1 MMPSEHVG
9 CLTTMGEQPK
19 SLDYSVIGEPL
30 NNLLKAV
37 GNKLTREWP
46 SKYADVAGGSALFV
60 VHIRVA
66 RLTYLSALYL
76 GGDKPPDPFRL
87 PEFCSTLPLL
97 NRSLLDSLLTIMFI
111 LEDVPQRVALFY
123 EADWRELRLGLDRLN
138 QEYSHLPE
146 FQSFLNDLTE
156 HCNAGVALLG
166 LTPQQAAQP
175 TKLRSWPNPGA
186 LPNHGISPNS
196 PLPANRAFMKFL
208 NDYFY
213 IDLSQQAHLGAFG
226 MAKRGAFVLDAIHS
240 STNIALL
247 LKKYRYAQMG
257 QTVALV
263 LALASEIEAHFGFGL
278 KEQAKYV
285 WGVASPNIF
294 VVEELYRK
302 RYQNLLA

>member
-1 MMPSEHVG
+1 MSAMD
-9 CLTTMGEQPK
+9 EQPK
-19 SLDYSVIGEPL
+19 PLDYSVIGEPL

-37 GNKLTREWP
+37 GNKLSREWP
-46 SKYADVAGGSALFV
+46 TKYAEVAGGSALFV

-87 PEFCSTLPLL
+87 PEFCSTLPVL

-111 LEDVPQRVALFY
+111 LEDVPQRIAWFY
-123 EADWRELRLGLDRLN
+123 EADWRELRLELDRFN
-138 QEYSHLPE
+138 PEYSLLPE
-146 FQSFLNDLTE
+146 FQKFLTDLTE
-156 HCNAGVALLG
+156 HCNAGIALLG

-175 TKLRSWPNPGA
+175 RKLRSWPNPGTF
-186 LPNHGISPNS
+186 PNHGISPKI
-196 PLPANRAFMKFL
+196 PLPANRTFMKFM
-208 NDYFY
+208 NDYYY

-226 MAKRGAFVLDAIHS
+226 MAKRAAFVLDEIHRS
-240 STNIALL
+240 SNIDLL
-247 LKKYRYAQMG
+247 LKKNRYAQLG
-257 QTVALV
+257 QTVAFV
-263 LALASEIEAHFGFGL
+263 LALASEIEAHFQFGL

-285 WGVASPNIF
+285 WAVASPSIF